1 MILVTGGTGLLGSHL
16 LYELSLYTVPV
27 RAIYRNPKRIER
39 VRALFEFYDQEKGF
53 ERFEQIEW
61 VEGDILDIP
70 SLENA
75 LNQVTHVYH
84 CAGMVSFASR
94 DFKQVMKINR
104 EGTANVVNCC
114 LALNIHKLCYVSS
127 TAAIGY
133 TEKGQTDESILWK
146 NGPDVSGYSVSK
158 YSAEKEVWRGIE
170 EGLNAV
176 MVNPCV
182 IFGPGNWDETSLAI
196 FRSVAKGL
204 KFYTPGANSI
214 VDARDVA
221 RIMVKLMQSDIHSE
235 RFLCTGENITFRELT
250 TRIALRLGKTPPT
263 IQTPRWLAGFGWRI
277 AAALSL
283 FTGKKP
289 AITKDTVASA
299 YKTIQYNSSK
309 VKQATGLEFTSL
321 DDTIDNAIQG
331 QLK

>member
-16 LYELSLYTVPV
+16 LFELSKSNVPI
-27 RAIYRNPKRIER
+27 RALYRNSKRIQR
-39 VRALFEFYDQEKGF
+39 VKALFEYYDREKGAQQF
-53 ERFEQIEW
+53 DRIDWF
-61 VEGDILDIP
+61 EGDILDIP
-70 SLENA
+70 ALENSLE
-75 LNQVTHVYH
+75 QVTHVYH
-84 CAGMVSFASR
+84 CAGMVSFATR
-94 DFKQVMKINR
+94 DFKDVMKINR

-114 LALNIHKLCYVSS
+114 LALNIQKLCYVSS
-127 TAAIGY
+127 TAAVGY
-133 TEKGQTDESILWK
+133 TEQGLTDESILWK

-170 EGLNAV
+170 EGLCAV

-196 FRSVAKGL
+196 FRSVHKGL

-221 RIMVKLMQSDIHSE
+221 RIMVNLMESDIHGE
-235 RFLCTGENITFRELT
+235 RFLCTGENITFKELT
-250 TRIALRLGKTPPT
+250 ARIALRLGKTPPS
-263 IQTPRWLAGFGWRI
+263 IQTPRWLAGLGWRI
-277 AAALSL
+277 AAAVSL

-299 YKTIQYNSSK
+299 YKTIQYNSDK
-309 VKQATGLEFTSL
+309 VKQATGIEFTSL
-321 DDTIDNAIQG
+321 DDTIENAILG
-331 QLK
+331 RLE